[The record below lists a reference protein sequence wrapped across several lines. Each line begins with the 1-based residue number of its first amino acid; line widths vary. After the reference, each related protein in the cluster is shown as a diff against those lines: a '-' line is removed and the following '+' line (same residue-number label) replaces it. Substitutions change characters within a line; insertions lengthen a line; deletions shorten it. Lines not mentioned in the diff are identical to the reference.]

1 MRIVVCDDQQIY
13 RDEIVSKCKCILSES
28 KSTYDCFASGEELLS
43 ADIIFDFLFLDIEM
57 SGLDGIQ
64 IKEILERQNNQAKI
78 IFLTSHEERMP
89 DAFGANVIGFL
100 TKPVQ
105 EDKFKQIID
114 KMKHHIHRSL
124 VEWEE
129 DGKYYS
135 FSAEEISYIEAQD
148 KYTLVVTG
156 KDKYLVRR
164 TLKAWEELL
173 PEDIFCKINRSFL
186 INLDLFNKFK
196 NEIILA
202 DGKVIRISRKDKK
215 IVEERYKAYIRRR
228 MRDM

>member
-1 MRIVVCDDQQIY
+1 MRIVICDDQQMY
-13 RDEIVSKCKCILSES
+13 RDEIVSKCKCILSDC
-28 KSTYDCFASGEELLS
+28 KSTYDCFACGEELLNS
-43 ADIIFDFLFLDIEM
+43 DITFDFLFLDIEM

-64 IKEILERQNNQAKI
+64 VKEILEKQNHRAKI

-105 EDKFKQIID
+105 EDKLRQIID
-114 KMKHHIHRSL
+114 KMKLHFHKSP

-148 KYTLVVTG
+148 KYTLVVIG

-173 PEDIFCKINRSFL
+173 PEEIFCKINRSFL
-186 INLDLFNKFK
+186 INLDLFNKFN
-196 NEIILA
+196 NEIVLT

-215 IVEERYKAYIRRR
+215 IIEERYKAYIRRR

>member
-1 MRIVVCDDQQIY
+1 MRIVICDDQQIY
-13 RDEIVSKCKCILSES
+13 RDEIVSKCKCILSDC
-28 KSTYDCFASGEELLS
+28 KSTYDCFACGEELLNS
-43 ADIIFDFLFLDIEM
+43 DITFDFLFLDIEM

-64 IKEILERQNNQAKI
+64 VKEILEKQNHRAKI

-89 DAFGANVIGFL
+89 DAFGVNVIGFL

-105 EDKFKQIID
+105 EDELRQIID
-114 KMKHHIHRSL
+114 KMKLHFHKSP

-148 KYTLVVTG
+148 KYTLVVIG
-156 KDKYLVRR
+156 RDKYLVRR

-196 NEIILA
+196 NEIVLT

-215 IVEERYKAYIRRR
+215 IIDERYKAYIRRR